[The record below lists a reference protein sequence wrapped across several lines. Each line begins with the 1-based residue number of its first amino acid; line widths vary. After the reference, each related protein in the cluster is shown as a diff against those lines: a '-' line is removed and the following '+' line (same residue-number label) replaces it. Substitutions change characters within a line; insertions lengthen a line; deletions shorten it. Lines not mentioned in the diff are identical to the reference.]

1 MVDSMNT
8 GQVCCAGTRIFVQ
21 EGIYDKFLAAL
32 SEAAKYWD
40 SVTGDPFSAK
50 TQMGPIV
57 SKIQIDVR
65 VFLSYQCH
73 HVAYTMIFFS
83 EC

>member
-1 MVDSMNT
+1 VWVVDNHANIVIFDSMNT

-40 SVTGDPFSAK
+40 SVTGDPFSSK

-65 VFLSYQCH
+65 
-73 HVAYTMIFFS
+73 IFIS
-83 EC
+83 H